1 MVARIVTEHGIT
13 SPFWNLPSCFYYRN
27 EDYEEA
33 FCYPYTQ
40 NIDESRI
47 GELPYSVSP
56 IPSPPKT
63 NLDRDIVHHPVS
75 PVQRKSEQ
83 VGYTTECRL
92 PLLQYPHGS
101 KCVYSIQ
108 PDAQLPSRAES

>member
-1 MVARIVTEHGIT
+1 MVDRIVTEHGIT

-47 GELPYSVSP
+47 GESSLKP
-56 IPSPPKT
+56 PSQIQ
-63 NLDRDIVHHPVS
+63 LDYLCLTV
-75 PVQRKSEQ
+75 
-83 VGYTTECRL
+83 
-92 PLLQYPHGS
+92 
-101 KCVYSIQ
+101 
-108 PDAQLPSRAES
+108 A